1 VIGLESL
8 PRIAEGIRR
17 YFGADEVVPPGIIA
31 LTEGGVHPEL
41 LHHMGI
47 RRWTTGPVVIGAAVG
62 NLGMIEVFNPA
73 QVPSLQPLIVVVT
86 RAIVTSVVAAVNICQ
101 LTLDGGAGAV
111 PTANLPLDT
120 RNPGIQSLNRIS
132 NASVGVSGVK
142 LDQIIIQ
149 ANNDGEFR
157 VLPFVL
163 GPNHRLNIW
172 NTNPNTALTVVMSGF
187 EYLGRSEELAA

>member
-1 VIGLESL
+1 
-8 PRIAEGIRR
+8 
-17 YFGADEVVPPGIIA
+17 
-31 LTEGGVHPEL
+31 
-41 LHHMGI
+41 
-47 RRWTTGPVVIGAAVG
+47 
-62 NLGMIEVFNPA
+62 
-73 QVPSLQPLIVVVT
+73 
-86 RAIVTSVVAAVNICQ
+86 
-101 LTLDGGAGAV
+101 LDGGAGAV